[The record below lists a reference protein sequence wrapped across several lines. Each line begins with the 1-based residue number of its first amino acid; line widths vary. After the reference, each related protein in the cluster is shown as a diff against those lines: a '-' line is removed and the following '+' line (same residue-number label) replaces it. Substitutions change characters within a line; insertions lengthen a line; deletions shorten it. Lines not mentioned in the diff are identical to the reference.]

1 MEVAVAVAVRMEA
14 ARLRVGA
21 EMADLAR
28 SGAVGAAAVAAR
40 IPMDLPTPPQT
51 AVPMAAPAQPMVTET
66 EAHPPDARRP
76 SRAPKAVPPA
86 DLDLKDEE
94 MVDGAVVQVAAADE
108 DAVEV
113 EVEVAVAVAVAEV
126 EADADVVAAAT
137 EAIPTTTIDP
147 SPLPT
152 RTSRSAAWQARWSR
166 S

>member
-1 MEVAVAVAVRMEA
+1 MEA
-14 ARLRVGA
+14 AHLRVGA
-21 EMADLAR
+21 EKADLAR

-51 AVPMAAPAQPMVTET
+51 AVPTAAPAQPMVTET

-76 SRAPKAVPPA
+76 SRAPKAVPPV

-94 MVDGAVVQVAAADE
+94 MVDGEVVQVAAADE

-113 EVEVAVAVAVAEV
+113 EVEVAGAEV
-126 EADADVVAAAT
+126 EADAGEVAAAT